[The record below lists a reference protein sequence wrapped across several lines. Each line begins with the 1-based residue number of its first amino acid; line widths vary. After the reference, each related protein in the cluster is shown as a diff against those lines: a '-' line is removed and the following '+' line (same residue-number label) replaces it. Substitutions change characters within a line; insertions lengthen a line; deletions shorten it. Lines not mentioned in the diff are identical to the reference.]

1 LAALLVL
8 FSLLADNFL
17 TLRTLRTIANQIPD
31 LTLVAVGMTF
41 VLLVAGIDLS
51 VGSVMALCGSVLGLV
66 LVDWGWPIWAAIIA
80 AVGTGLCCG
89 AINGAVTVVWSLPS
103 FIVTLAMLEIARG
116 AAYRIAD
123 SQTKYLGVEIEP
135 LGAPM
140 PFLGVSPAFLVAI
153 LFVIAGQLALTF
165 TVYGRYLFAIGG
177 NEQAAR
183 YSGVRVDRYRFAACV
198 LLGGVT
204 GLSGVFHSARLS
216 AADPNAGIGFEL
228 SAIAAVVIGGTSLM
242 GGRGSVVRSFLG
254 VIIIAVL
261 QSGLAQS
268 GAQESTKR
276 IVTGLVIVLAVVV
289 DVYRNRLPA
298 SRMVTVRR
306 PL

>member
-1 LAALLVL
+1 
-8 FSLLADNFL
+8 
-17 TLRTLRTIANQIPD
+17 
-31 LTLVAVGMTF
+31 
-41 VLLVAGIDLS
+41 
-51 VGSVMALCGSVLGLV
+51 
-66 LVDWGWPIWAAIIA
+66 
-80 AVGTGLCCG
+80 
-89 AINGAVTVVWSLPS
+89 VTVVWSLPS

-183 YSGVRVDRYRFAACV
+183 YSGVRVDRYRFATFV

-276 IVTGLVIVLAVVV
+276 IITGLVIVLAVVA

-298 SRMVTVRR
+298 LRMVTVRR
-306 PL
+306 SLGGEKIL